1 MAVMGSILIRQDHSF
16 KKCIWKQIPPP
27 PLPQIKR
34 NGISILIGGQKIPKA
49 LKWQNGFIERV
60 IING

>member
-16 KKCIWKQIPPP
+16 KKCIWKQVPP
-27 PLPQIKR
+27 PQIKR
-34 NGISILIGGQKIPKA
+34 NGMSILIGGQKIPKA
-49 LKWQNGFIERV
+49 LKLQNGFIERV

>member
-16 KKCIWKQIPPP
+16 KKCIWKQVFSK
-27 PLPQIKR
+27 QIKQ
-34 NGISILIGGQKIPKA
+34 NGISILIGVQKIPKV
-49 LKWQNGFIERV
+49 LKLQNGFIERV